1 MRKCIIFAGFMG
13 MIMVGAVNA
22 QPVVNSAGTGVDF
35 PSDTATHPTF
45 DVGQTGELN
54 GNNAYVIK
62 DPNIKVATTKYV
74 GSRVNDANT
83 GVQALDASART
94 QRAQVTT
101 NAGNVSDMQTNKQTI
116 ATGNCN
122 NLDTNL
128 YSGCGYIAP
137 NGANVNTNAQAN
149 YTWVKIKNSTLLLDS
164 PGTPQY
170 DPTPQYNP

>member
-1 MRKCIIFAGFMG
+1 
-13 MIMVGAVNA
+13 
-22 QPVVNSAGTGVDF
+22 
-35 PSDTATHPTF
+35 
-45 DVGQTGELN
+45 
-54 GNNAYVIK
+54 
-62 DPNIKVATTKYV
+62 
-74 GSRVNDANT
+74 
-83 GVQALDASART
+83 
-94 QRAQVTT
+94 
-101 NAGNVSDMQTNKQTI
+101 MQTNKQTI